1 MNVQLPARL
10 DKAAFLD
17 WVERQ
22 GGRFELVKGRVVMM
36 VGGSRN
42 HGLIAGN
49 LFLALSHRLD
59 RKQWSVIAEFGLDA
73 ESETLRYPD
82 IVVDRAGG
90 PGGDRTA
97 TAPIL
102 LIEVLSPSTA
112 GIDLGD
118 KAAEYL
124 RLPGLAGYLVFS
136 QDEVKVW
143 TWMRSERGEF
153 SAGPGILQ
161 GREAVVTIAA
171 LGIELPLSEIYAEV
185 EVSDVR

>member
-1 MNVQLPARL
+1 MNVQMPARL

-22 GGRFELVKGRVVMM
+22 DGRFELVKGRVVMM
-36 VGGSRN
+36 VGVSRN

-59 RKQWSVIAEFGLDA
+59 RKRWSVIAEFGLDA
-73 ESETLRYPD
+73 EPETLRFPD

-90 PGGDRTA
+90 SGADRTA
-97 TAPIL
+97 TAAVL
-102 LIEVLSPSTA
+102 LAEVLSPSTA

-124 RLPGLAGYLVFS
+124 RLPGLAAYLVFS
-136 QDEVKVW
+136 QEEVKAW
-143 TWMRSERGEF
+143 TWTRSEGGAF
-153 SAGPGILQ
+153 SAGPRILQ
-161 GREAVVTIAA
+161 GREAVVAVAT
-171 LGIELPLSEIYAEV
+171 LGIELPLSEVYAEV
-185 EVSDVR
+185 EVD